1 VDWFEPVMAY
11 CERTGPAFWA
21 EPVNALTNAAFLIAA
36 ALLCRRADVR
46 GDPPALALAILTG
59 IVGIGSF
66 LFHTL
71 AVHWSMLADVIPIA
85 LFIHGYF
92 LLALLRFLGL
102 GWPGAVA
109 ATLAFLA
116 FGFGLTP
123 ALDWLSGLDTSA
135 ATNGSIGYLPAILAL
150 AGVSLG
156 ALARGEG
163 AIAARLGAVA
173 ALFLVSLAARTL
185 DRGVC
190 AAWPLGS
197 HFLWHCLNACVLY
210 GLVATAAGRRPPRAA
225 AA

>member
-1 VDWFEPVMAY
+1 MQILSRV
-11 CERTGPAFWA
+11 T
-21 EPVNALTNAAFLIAA
+21 LTFGVIILIAA

-92 LLALLRFLGL
+92 LLALRRFLGL

-135 ATNGSIGYLPAILAL
+135 ATNGSTASGKACS
-150 AGVSLG
+150 VS
-156 ALARGEG
+156 
-163 AIAARLGAVA
+163 IAAERCPA
-173 ALFLVSLAARTL
+173 S
-185 DRGVC
+185 C
-190 AAWPLGS
+190 E
-197 HFLWHCLNACVLY
+197 
-210 GLVATAAGRRPPRAA
+210 RR
-225 AA
+225 